1 VAGTDLIAGAEIP
14 KAAAYF
20 ATRELLGNLLFVAL
34 LLLAAAAVV
43 SMIWSQTLTRSI
55 ARLAD
60 ATREIAKGR
69 FDVDVKVGSRDE
81 IGRLAQA
88 FNQMARE
95 LNARERALRDAEGK
109 LIQSEKMAAF
119 GQLGA
124 GVAHEVKKPARRHPR
139 AHAAAAPQ
147 TYVDAELNDGLATMK
162 RRPSAAGA
170 SSTTCCGSRGRS
182 GSGCHRSSWTRS
194 STTRSRSCATSWR

>member
-1 VAGTDLIAGAEIP
+1 
-14 KAAAYF
+14 
-20 ATRELLGNLLFVAL
+20 VAL

-88 FNQMARE
+88 FKPDGAR
-95 LNARERALRDAEGK
+95 AERA
-109 LIQSEKMAAF
+109 
-119 GQLGA
+119 
-124 GVAHEVKKPARRHPR
+124 
-139 AHAAAAPQ
+139 
-147 TYVDAELNDGLATMK
+147 
-162 RRPSAAGA
+162 
-170 SSTTCCGSRGRS
+170 
-182 GSGCHRSSWTRS
+182 
-194 STTRSRSCATSWR
+194 